1 MFGRMFRAS
10 RRQSH
15 PWEMEDTDSCTAPAR
30 TGPPGRTAP
39 NTSPGIEEN
48 ARAAPSRDGARR
60 PRRAEEPQWTSASC
74 GVFAVRVRRLR
85 GVASH
90 QHVAGLEQH
99 ALALQDEGVNLSQPP
114 NGDGN
119 VMGIDLTSTEGVH
132 SSVHIEVP
140 MPAIKVGV
148 REFREQI
155 ARFLESDAPVAVTR
169 RGETLG
175 VYVPTPRKSVK
186 SADMTELRAAAD
198 RLAAA
203 LSDVDEEEI
212 VAEFKQMRR
221 GRKAA
226 AR

>member
-1 MFGRMFRAS
+1 
-10 RRQSH
+10 
-15 PWEMEDTDSCTAPAR
+15 
-30 TGPPGRTAP
+30 
-39 NTSPGIEEN
+39 
-48 ARAAPSRDGARR
+48 
-60 PRRAEEPQWTSASC
+60 
-74 GVFAVRVRRLR
+74 
-85 GVASH
+85 
-90 QHVAGLEQH
+90 
-99 ALALQDEGVNLSQPP
+99 
-114 NGDGN
+114 
-119 VMGIDLTSTEGVH
+119 
-132 SSVHIEVP
+132 

-226 AR
+226 TR